1 MSSYPIIRPDDP
13 LELGLT
19 ADQLAL
25 AQNHEANTMLEVH
38 RQLLWSRALAETE
51 RLDAL
56 AAFDARRSC
65 LETELML
72 LRDGL
77 AAAGQSAAGVEL
89 VGRSVEL
96 LARVNERRF
105 LRRFGS

>member
-1 MSSYPIIRPDDP
+1 MSSYPIIQPDNTLDT
-13 LELGLT
+13 GLT
-19 ADQLAL
+19 AEQLAL
-25 AQNHEANTMLEVH
+25 AQSQEANTVLEVH
-38 RQLLWSRALAETE
+38 RQFLWSRALAETE

-56 AAFDARRSC
+56 AAFDARHTC
-65 LETELML
+65 LESELTL

-77 AAAGQSAAGVEL
+77 AMAGQSVAGVEL
-89 VGRSVEL
+89 VARSVEL

>member
-1 MSSYPIIRPDDP
+1 M
-13 LELGLT
+13 GLT
-19 ADQLAL
+19 GEQVAL
-25 AQNHEANTMLEVH
+25 AQSHEAGTVLELH

-51 RLDAL
+51 RFDVL
-56 AAFDARRSC
+56 AAADARRSC
-65 LETELML
+65 LEAELTL

-77 AAAGQSAAGVEL
+77 AMAGQSAAGVEL
-89 VGRSVEL
+89 AARSVEL